1 MPRKIKLHYPTA
13 VVIETTI
20 RLHLPPKPGDI
31 ALVFD
36 PESTYLG
43 NFTILA
49 AIDDDNSNSMRFQAP
64 ISINDTD
71 IYNWTYAYK
80 VPEGYAS
87 VETSN
92 D

>member
-1 MPRKIKLHYPTA
+1 MPKKIKLHYPTA
-13 VVIETTI
+13 TTI
-20 RLHLPPKPGDI
+20 EATIQLRLPPKPGDI
-31 ALVFD
+31 VLIFD
-36 PESTYLG
+36 PNSTYIG

-49 AIDDDNSNSMRFQAP
+49 AIDDDSPNCMRFRAP
-64 ISINDTD
+64 VSIDGTA
-71 IYNWTYAYK
+71 IFSWTYAYK